1 MTALDASADESGQTS
16 VYVEEVIVAEAAVA
30 GPLAG
35 NPAILGLPTFIAGSV
50 ALGLELVGVVPA
62 GTVGAALPI
71 ILATTA
77 AGLFLAAIWAAA
89 LGQTAVAS
97 VFGIFAGFWLSYAV
111 LVLGLVHN
119 WFAITASAAVG
130 AQELFLSTWLI
141 IIVMLT
147 LATLRLPSA
156 FTAVFALVDLAL
168 VLLLIATSN
177 GSAGLVKFAG
187 YVVLVFAAVG
197 VYLFFD
203 AAAQATGGKALPL
216 GRPGLKG

>member
-1 MTALDASADESGQTS
+1 MTALDATDDSAQPGAP
-16 VYVEEVIVAEAAVA
+16 VAQVPAAASALA

-62 GTVGAALPI
+62 GTAGAALPI

-77 AGLFLAAIWAAA
+77 VGLFLAAVWAAA

-97 VFGIFAGFWLSYAV
+97 VFGIFGGFWLSYAA

-130 AQELFLSTWLI
+130 TQELFLSTWLI
-141 IIVMLT
+141 TIVMLT

-203 AAAQATGGKALPL
+203 AASQATGGRALPL
-216 GRPGLKG
+216 GRPMLRG